1 LPFNI
6 LASTEVHNEFIHSFY
21 CYSAGSDC
29 YFTVPHKHLLS
40 LKQGFPPRMPI
51 SLYMCTSLQGI
62 AKSLQT
68 QGLCIS

>member
-1 LPFNI
+1 MNSF
-6 LASTEVHNEFIHSFY
+6 THSFR

-29 YFTVPHKHLLS
+29 YFIVPHKHLLS
-40 LKQGFPPRMPI
+40 LKQGFPPHMPI

-62 AKSLQT
+62 IGKSLQT